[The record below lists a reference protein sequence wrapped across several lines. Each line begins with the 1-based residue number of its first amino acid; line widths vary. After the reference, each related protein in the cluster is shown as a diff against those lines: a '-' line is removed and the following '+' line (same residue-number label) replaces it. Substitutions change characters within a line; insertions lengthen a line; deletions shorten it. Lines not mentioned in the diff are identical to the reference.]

1 MGTPI
6 TDNGN
11 YRLKVVAVDNAGNKE
26 TITIRF
32 SIDKSKNN
40 KEDNGKNPIE
50 ENVEDKIEEKTEDK
64 VEENVKDKT
73 DSIEIAE

>member
-40 KEDNGKNPIE
+40 EEDNIKR
-50 ENVEDKIEEKTEDK
+50 
-64 VEENVKDKT
+64 
-73 DSIEIAE
+73 